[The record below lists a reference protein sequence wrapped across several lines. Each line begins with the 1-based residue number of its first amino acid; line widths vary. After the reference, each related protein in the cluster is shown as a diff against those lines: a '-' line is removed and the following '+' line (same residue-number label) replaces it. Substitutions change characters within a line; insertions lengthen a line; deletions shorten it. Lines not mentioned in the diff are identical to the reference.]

1 MACEQCSDTGFVVA
15 EGGGLVRECECRR
28 VKMHEYKLKKSG
40 VPDRYLSASFETFE
54 TKAMDK
60 SVERAALLARSYVEN
75 YKTLESRNGLLF
87 TGTVGTGKTHLSLAV
102 IRELRLRYGADTLF
116 VDFRDL
122 LTKIKATF
130 DGGDTKTEQE
140 VLRPVLHAEVLV
152 LDELGAAR
160 ATDWTFD
167 KVEHIINTRYNASGA
182 TIVTTNLIN
191 QPPGW
196 TAPREPSRGYAAAA
210 AQAALTA
217 ETLGDRI
224 GTRMYSRL
232 QQMCTLVE
240 VRGEDYRTRR
250 TK

>member
-1 MACEQCSDTGFVVA
+1 MVGCEQCNDTGFVVVT
-15 EGGGLVRECECRR
+15 GGVRECECRR

-54 TKAMDK
+54 TKGMDK
-60 SVERAALLARSYVEN
+60 SVQGAAMLARSYVDN
-75 YKTLESRNGLLF
+75 FKTLESRNGLLF

-102 IRELRLRYGADTLF
+102 IRELRLRYGAETLF

-122 LTKIKATF
+122 LTKIKDTF
-130 DGGDTKTEQE
+130 DGNKVRTEQE
-140 VLRPVLHAEVLV
+140 ILRPVLETEVLV

-182 TIVTTNLIN
+182 TIITTNLIN

-196 TAPREPSRGYAAAA
+196 TPPRDASRGYAAALQSA
-210 AQAALTA
+210 ASV

-224 GTRMYSRL
+224 GTRMFSRL
-232 QQMCTLVE
+232 QQMCTLIE

-250 TK
+250 K